1 MGLVVLTGCG
11 YLGIVFAG
19 KFKSRVRQLMQLENT
34 MVQLEF
40 DIDFANITLEESFLR
55 IGKNQDGVLKDML
68 LYISKRLQ
76 KDPGCELK
84 RLWQRAVQK
93 YNESLNL
100 TDGDIQIIT
109 DFFKTL
115 GSGDREKEKNNIR
128 ITALRLKMAVE
139 EAKIEAEKNSK
150 MYRGLGFLSG
160 IFLVIVLL

>member
-1 MGLVVLTGCG
+1 M
-11 YLGIVFAG
+11 
-19 KFKSRVRQLMQLENT
+19 
-34 MVQLEF
+34 
-40 DIDFANITLEESFLR
+40 
-55 IGKNQDGVLKDML
+55 
-68 LYISKRLQ
+68 
-76 KDPGCELK
+76 
-84 RLWQRAVQK
+84 QK